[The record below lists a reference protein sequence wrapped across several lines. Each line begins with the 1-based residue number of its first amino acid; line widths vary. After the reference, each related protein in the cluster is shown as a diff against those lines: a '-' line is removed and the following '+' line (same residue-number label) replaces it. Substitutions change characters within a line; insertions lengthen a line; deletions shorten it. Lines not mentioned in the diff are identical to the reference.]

1 MDFYPINLET
11 FQFSAIKKENSM
23 TQKSALTNHCN
34 DGCLGL
40 GPTDFLKKKKK
51 FYPF

>member
-11 FQFSAIKKENSM
+11 SQPSAIKKENPM
-23 TQKSALTNHCN
+23 TQKSGLLNHCN

-40 GPTDFLKKKKK
+40 GPTDI
-51 FYPF
+51 